1 MPATVEQFKYRLPG
15 DGGTGAPVFLA
26 PSLLLRDSTPNE
38 AQPGSIDTVS
48 NFGVPA
54 GADWAR
60 MRGAFMMPITM
71 GTARAESPAPGR
83 TAFFARFSLRA
94 IRFIMLTSIRFLR
107 FDPVTPDTRASV
119 DAKYSW

>member
-15 DGGTGAPVFLA
+15 EGGAGAPVFLD

-38 AQPGSIDTVS
+38 PQPGSIDTVS

-71 GTARAESPAPGR
+71 GTARAEIPATAR
-83 TAFFARFSLRA
+83 TAFFAKLSLRA
-94 IRFIMLTSIRFLR
+94 MRFSMITSIR
-107 FDPVTPDTRASV
+107 V
-119 DAKYSW
+119 